1 MKFTFILIS
10 TAALLTTA
18 LPVHGTEQQGDSPI
32 QVEFEHPEKY
42 TDADYGPR
50 SHKSDAEAIFRQL
63 RRHLQ
68 KQAPQYLSAG
78 QQLQLTFTDID
89 LAGDREPS
97 ANIELHDVRIV
108 RSVYPPKLAFRYQ
121 LLGNDG
127 AVLRQDE
134 VSIRDIGFDLARGLR
149 SSDPLRFEKRMLS
162 QWLSREFSAR

>member
-1 MKFTFILIS
+1 MQIFPLLLSATLL
-10 TAALLTTA
+10 TAAA
-18 LPVHGTEQQGDSPI
+18 LPASGKDGQSNSPV

-50 SHKSDAEAIFRQL
+50 AHKSDAEALFRQL

-68 KQAPQYLSAG
+68 KQAPKYLSSG
-78 QQLQLTFTDID
+78 QHLQLTFTDID

-127 AVLRQDE
+127 AVLREDE

-162 QWLSREFSAR
+162 QWLSREFSRR